1 MSLTLS
7 DIFDDGRYTPSTK
20 IEKFVGQL
28 NIDEGSKSALVEAL
42 KGTMQ
47 QSVERDREEREE
59 NESRSTLGDSL
70 PERALE
76 ILTDR
81 SKNWINSDDSDIL
94 ALLKMMRKT
103 DFFEELNASKRFLRS
118 IEENV
123 EQVVHEYRELESEDA

>member
-1 MSLTLS
+1 
-7 DIFDDGRYTPSTK
+7 
-20 IEKFVGQL
+20 
-28 NIDEGSKSALVEAL
+28 
-42 KGTMQ
+42 MQ
-47 QSVERDREEREE
+47 QAVERDREQREE
-59 NESRSTLGDSL
+59 SEGGQTLGDSL

>member
-1 MSLTLS
+1 MSLTLT
-7 DIFDDGRYTPSTK
+7 DIFEDGRYTPSTK
-20 IEKFVGQL
+20 IEKFVDQL

-42 KGTMQ
+42 EGTMQ
-47 QSVERDREEREE
+47 QAVERDREQREE
-59 NESRSTLGDSL
+59 SEGGQTLGDSL

-123 EQVVHEYRELESEDA
+123 EQIVHEYRELESEDA